1 MNLEQHFAQ
10 FRQGIVGGDMSV
22 TINNQSQPLIYADWT
37 ASGRLYQPI
46 EDYMS
51 KVIGPYVANTHTETT
66 LTGTT
71 MTHAYHEAQSIIKK
85 HVNADDN
92 DVLIAAGAGMTVV
105 VNKLQR
111 ILGLRIPEK
120 WQSRIEISENEKPV
134 VFVTHMEHHSNQTT
148 WNACEVTVQMIKPN
162 AEGLPDLNHLRSLLE
177 QFADRPLKI
186 GAFTAC
192 SNVTGI
198 QTPYH
203 QMAEIMHEHG
213 GLCFVDF
220 AASAPYV
227 DINMHPANPK
237 QKLDAIYFSP
247 HKFLG
252 GPGSSGIVL
261 FDKKLYKN
269 KVPDQ
274 PGGGTVTWTNP
285 WGEQSFFEDIEI
297 REDGGTP
304 GFLQLIRAALAIRVK
319 EAMGVENIQQREHE
333 LCSLL
338 MDELAKNDQIKMLEP
353 SVKDRL
359 CIVSFYVLGMH
370 HNLIVR
376 LLNDRFG
383 IQTRGGCS
391 CAGTY
396 GHILLDVDQ
405 ITSHAITSKID
416 SGDLTDKPG
425 WVRVSFHPTST
436 REDVMKVVNAINQ
449 VIANGEQ
456 WSKDYSFKTCSGEFE
471 PKQQPFSYLNINNF
485 DPFGI
490 PAVNVD
496 ESKSLFAKFLGR

>member
-1 MNLEQHFAQ
+1 MSLEKHFEP
-10 FRQGIVGGDMSV
+10 FRNGIVG
-22 TINNQSQPLIYADWT
+22 QSLSTDIDGHKKRVIYADWT

-46 EDYMS
+46 EHYMS
-51 KVIGPYVANTHTETT
+51 EVIGPYVANTHTETT

-71 MTHAYHEAQSIIKK
+71 MTHAYHEAQKVIKQ

-92 DVLIAAGAGMTVV
+92 DVLIAAGSGMTVV
-105 VNKLQR
+105 INKFQR

-120 WQSRIEISENEKPV
+120 WQERIQIPEEEKPV
-134 VFVTHMEHHSNQTT
+134 VFITHMEHHSNQTT
-148 WNACEVTVQMIKPN
+148 WNTCEVTVQMIKPN
-162 AEGLPDLNHLRSLLE
+162 DLGLPDLNHLSELLE
-177 QFADRPLKI
+177 KFADRPLKI

-203 QMAEIMHEHG
+203 QMAEIMHNHG

-252 GPGSSGIVL
+252 GPGSSGIL
-261 FDKKLYKN
+261 IFDKKLYQN
-269 KVPDQ
+269 KIPDQ
-274 PGGGTVTWTNP
+274 PGGGTVSWTNP
-285 WGEQSFFEDIEI
+285 WGEQCFFEDIEI

-304 GFLQLIRAALAIRVK
+304 GFLQLIRAALAVK
-319 EAMGVENIQQREHE
+319 VKDAMGVENIAAQEHH
-333 LCSLL
+333 LCQLL
-338 MDELAKNDQIKMLEP
+338 MGELRKNPQIKMLEEN
-353 SVKDRL
+353 VTERL
-359 CIVSFYVLGMH
+359 CIVSFYVLGIH

-383 IQTRGGCS
+383 VQTRGGCS

-405 ITSHAITSKID
+405 ITSSAITSKID

-436 REDVMKVVNAINQ
+436 QDDVLEVVHAINQ
-449 VIANGEQ
+449 VIANAEE
-456 WSKDYSFKTCSGEFE
+456 WSQQYSFKTCSGEFE
-471 PKQQPFSYLNINNF
+471 PRRDPPSYLSLHDFN
-485 DPFGI
+485 PT
-490 PAVNVD
+490 
-496 ESKSLFAKFLGR
+496 ESQANTSRSWSRWFKSA